1 MSNDIETGTVTLR
14 REKSGAISA
23 YFKKGI
29 SELVTL
35 PLGKDLKAE
44 WHEKEEILCIKRL

>member
-1 MSNDIETGTVTLR
+1 MTNSIETGTATLR

-23 YFKKGI
+23 YFKKSI
-29 SELVTL
+29 SEFVTL

-44 WHEKEEILCIKRL
+44 WNPNEEILCIRRL